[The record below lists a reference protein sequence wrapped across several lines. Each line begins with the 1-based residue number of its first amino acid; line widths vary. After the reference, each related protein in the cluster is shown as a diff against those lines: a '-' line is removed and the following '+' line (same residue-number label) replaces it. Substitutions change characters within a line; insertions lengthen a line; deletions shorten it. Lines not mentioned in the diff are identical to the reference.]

1 MPSTLRICLVAVTL
15 LATACTTSGVMTTGP
30 GTYTLSATRCGLCAP
45 VSGYVTQQAT
55 AYCAT
60 QHASLVVKNINGN
73 NMQPMFPGSATIT
86 FSCGMELDT
95 SSLIKEVADQ
105 CKAAYETAELDPIRY
120 KVELYREGTTGAPP
134 FAIAANDTFPT
145 ANERVAIEKWAMIR
159 DDCIRRGEALQTI
172 SPSANALQV
181 AFIQQDRSFNREVG
195 ASVSA
200 LIVALYQEK
209 LTYGEFARKR
219 YEIGRDGAAAELAFR
234 QAALD
239 HDQQRQMQ
247 AQQIAQQEF
256 SNRLIAWNAYI
267 QAVNARQPQ
276 TVHIEGSITVVK

>member
-1 MPSTLRICLVAVTL
+1 
-15 LATACTTSGVMTTGP
+15 
-30 GTYTLSATRCGLCAP
+30 
-45 VSGYVTQQAT
+45 
-55 AYCAT
+55 
-60 QHASLVVKNINGN
+60 VKNISGN

-86 FSCGMELDT
+86 FSCDIQNGA
-95 SSLIKEVADQ
+95 SPIKAAADQ
-105 CKAAYETAELDPIRY
+105 CKSDYETAELDVIRY
-120 KVELYREGTTGAPP
+120 KVELYRDGTAAAPP
-134 FAIAANDTFPT
+134 FAIASNDTFPT
-145 ANERVAIEKWAMIR
+145 AAERIAISKWATLR
-159 DDCIRRGEALQTI
+159 DECIGWVQALQTI
-172 SPSANALQV
+172 PASSNALQT
-181 AFIQQDRSFNREVG
+181 AYIEQDRSFSREVS

-256 SNRLIAWNAYI
+256 STRLMAWNAYM
-267 QAVNARQPQ
+267 QTVNARQPQ
-276 TVHIEGSITVVK
+276 TVHIEGAITVK